1 MQSILRSL
9 LIISI
14 MFLTQSYSRTYEQRV
29 NDYLHEVKSAQSKVQ
44 EFKKAIKSRDPIKIK
59 KATLEIQED
68 PTAIKE
74 LNKESTFVKKKFVDM
89 TDTIQSETIKI
100 IKQKVAERYRIKP
113 EDVIVKKFT
122 NPSSEVK
129 AGHDWDV
136 TVSIKGEGEIP
147 LKESKKI
154 VHESYYDVAGG
165 NKAYPHSNPKDFA
178 EAHHVDVT
186 NSSHPEAYEGGKKY
200 IDNTGEYNVK
210 DSERLSKTIE
220 HKSHLDQKKSLEYG
234 SKGEYGKK
242 EVYKQEQARQYTK
255 QYDKHIKPRI
265 EEMGGTIPE
274 KVLKGTK
281 ILKKIGKYDKSLK
294 RNYTPADADKDLAK
308 MGETTESIIKKGS
321 TLVESGQK
329 ILQTSKKIAVK
340 RLFHAHKDLA
350 DAEING
356 DTKKVKKLRKKITK
370 IKSQLEE
377 MHSKSSTSKE
387 PLSAKAAKVS
397 GTATAEEGALSKGA
411 KGVGKV
417 LETAGTGA
425 DIFNT
430 AQDIKESLKGKKSW
444 KETGKN
450 IADLAAGGAI
460 STTENTIKKNS
471 DYKESNEAIKRAQ
484 ANENE
489 AEILARAL
497 SLRKNG
503 VSKEE
508 TAKIM
513 EDMRHGNNKT
523 FFKKVHALRKEGKII
538 PLGTAKYVKPEG
550 PDDTYGE
557 RAKEVEKGLIKYGK
571 RAGKFLKQT
580 GKDVLNIGKSS
591 VDTQKNIYKAYR
603 GNKEA
608 DKQLEQIKKRLV
620 KEGFSPEGAQIAI
633 DRYKD
638 GHKETLLHIIK
649 QLNEKKIKR
658 EKEKKLAQKAK
669 ELIKNSEEVDK
680 KAKAKEARE
689 RLKKRIEDSKKEKLV
704 DKAKALM
711 AKAKEIDEKAKEARK
726 RLEEKI
732 AQSKKEDISNRA
744 KELIA
749 KANKADENAKLE
761 EQKSKNHSSDH
772 KKYKNM
778 TQQEQHEALKKNSD
792 EAWEGLKKDLLSGN
806 TDDAIRAL
814 SSNKKSNSYS
824 NTNKSK
830 NNIDTTA
837 PIISGIIRGSWHGRG
852 KMKGIKGYINSSG
865 RFRMK
870 ISKSGHVSGSYSGDD
885 KGRLG
890 GHLSSSG
897 KITIKSGG
905 GMAGSGRWGGRI
917 WIDKNGVLHGS
928 GYWNVDNFS
937 GSWHGTGR

>member
-1 MQSILRSL
+1 MRIILTKIVLLLSL
-9 LIISI
+9 ICFVS
-14 MFLTQSYSRTYEQRV
+14 SARTYDQRV
-29 NDYLHEVKSAQSKVQ
+29 NDYQHAVKKAQSKVQ
-44 EFKKAIKSRDPIKIK
+44 KFKKAIKSRDPVKIK

-68 PTAIKE
+68 PAAIKE

-89 TDTIQSETIKI
+89 TDTIQSETIEN
-100 IKQKVAERYRIKP
+100 IKQKVAKKYGVKP
-113 EDVIVKKFT
+113 EDVRVKKFT

-147 LKESKKI
+147 LEESKEI
-154 VHESYYDVAGG
+154 VHKAYYDAAGG
-165 NKAYPHSNPKDFA
+165 SKAYPNSNPEEFA
-178 EAHHVDVT
+178 ETHHVEVT
-186 NSSHPEAYEGGKKY
+186 NSSHAEAYEGGKKY
-200 IDNTGEYNVK
+200 IDNTGEHHVK

-220 HKSHLDQKKSLEYG
+220 HKSHLDQKKASEYG
-234 SKGEYGKK
+234 SKGEYAKE

-265 EEMGGTIPE
+265 KEMGGRVPD
-274 KVLKGTK
+274 KVEKGTK

-294 RNYTPADADKDLAK
+294 RKYTPADADKDLAK
-308 MGETTESIIKKGS
+308 IGETSESIIKKGS
-321 TLVESGQK
+321 ALVESGQK
-329 ILQTSKKIAVK
+329 IQQTSKKIAAK
-340 RLFHAHKDLA
+340 RVMQAHKDLA

-356 DTKKVKKLRKKITK
+356 DTKKVKKLRKKIAK
-370 IKSQLEE
+370 IESELKNMQ
-377 MHSKSSTSKE
+377 SKSTSSKE
-387 PLSAKAAKVS
+387 PLSAKTAKVS
-397 GTATAEEGALSKGA
+397 GASTAEEGALSKGA
-411 KGVGKV
+411 KGVGKA

-425 DIFNT
+425 VIFNT
-430 AQDIKESLKGKKSW
+430 AQDVKESLQGKKSW

-450 IADLAAGGAI
+450 VADLTTGGAI

-471 DYKESNEAIKRAQ
+471 DYKESDKATKKAQ
-484 ANENE
+484 ASENE
-489 AEILARAL
+489 AEILARGL
-497 SLRKNG
+497 SLRKSG
-503 VSKEE
+503 VSKAE
-508 TAKIM
+508 TEKIM

-523 FFKKVHALRKEGKII
+523 FLKKVHTLRKEGKII
-538 PLGTAKYVKPEG
+538 PLTTAKYIDPEG

-557 RAKEVEKGLIKYGK
+557 RAEEVKKGLIKYGK
-571 RAGKFLKQT
+571 RAGKFVKQT
-580 GKDVLNIGKSS
+580 GKDVLEIGKSS
-591 VDTQKNIYKAYR
+591 IDTQKNIYRAYT

-608 DKQLEQIKKRLV
+608 DEQLEQIKKRLV

-649 QLNEKKIKR
+649 QLNAKKKKR

-669 ELIKNSEEVDK
+669 KLIKKSEELDK
-680 KAKAKEARE
+680 KAKAEEARE
-689 RLKKRIEDSKKEKLV
+689 RLKRRIEESKKEKLV
-704 DKAKALM
+704 DK

-761 EQKSKNHSSDH
+761 EQKSNNRSLAH

-814 SSNKKSNSYS
+814 SSNKKSNSYA
-824 NTNKSK
+824 NTNKYK

-837 PIISGIIRGSWHGRG
+837 PIISGTIRGRWHGRG
-852 KMKGIKGYINSSG
+852 KMKGIRGYINSSG

-870 ISKSGHVSGSYSGDD
+870 IAKSGHISGSYSGDD

-928 GYWNVDNFS
+928 GHWNVDNFS
-937 GSWHGTGR
+937 GSWHGTGK

>member
-1 MQSILRSL
+1 MLVKCIKGEIMQTILRSL

-44 EFKKAIKSRDPIKIK
+44 KFKKAIKSRDPVNIK

-89 TDTIQSETIKI
+89 TDTIQSETIEN
-100 IKQKVAERYRIKP
+100 IKQKVAKKYGVKP
-113 EDVIVKKFT
+113 EDVRVKKFT

-136 TVSIKGEGEIP
+136 TVSIKGKGEIS
-147 LKESKKI
+147 LKESRKI
-154 VHESYYDVAGG
+154 VHESYYDAAGG
-165 NKAYPHSNPKDFA
+165 SKAYPNSNPKEFA
-178 EAHHVDVT
+178 EAHHVEVT
-186 NSSHPEAYEGGKKY
+186 NSSHAEAYEGGKKY

-220 HKSHLDQKKSLEYG
+220 HKSHLDQKKSSEYD

-265 EEMGGTIPE
+265 EEMGGTIPK
-274 KVLKGTK
+274 KVAKGTK
-281 ILKKIGKYDKSLK
+281 ILKKIGKYDESLK
-294 RNYTPADADKDLAK
+294 RKYTPADADKDLAK
-308 MGETTESIIKKGS
+308 IGETPESIIKKGS
-321 TLVESGQK
+321 TLAESGQK
-329 ILQTSKKIAVK
+329 ILRTSKKIAVK
-340 RLFHAHKDLA
+340 RLIQTHKGLA

-377 MHSKSSTSKE
+377 MHSKSSTPQES
-387 PLSAKAAKVS
+387 LSDKTAKVS
-397 GTATAEEGALSKGA
+397 GTATSEEGALNKGA
-411 KGVGKV
+411 KGIGKA

-425 DIFNT
+425 VIFNT
-430 AQDIKESLKGKKSW
+430 AQDVKESLQGKKSW

-450 IADLAAGGAI
+450 VADLTTGGAI

-471 DYKESNEAIKRAQ
+471 DYRESNEAIKKAQ

-489 AEILARAL
+489 AEILARGL
-497 SLRKNG
+497 SLRKSG

-523 FFKKVHALRKEGKII
+523 FFKKVHALRKKGKII

-571 RAGKFLKQT
+571 RAGKFVKQT

-591 VDTQKNIYKAYR
+591 VDTQKNIYRAYT

-608 DKQLEQIKKRLV
+608 DKQLEEIKKRLI
-620 KEGFSPEGAQIAI
+620 KEGVSPEGAQIAI

-638 GHKETLLHIIK
+638 GHKETLDHIIK
-649 QLNEKKIKR
+649 QLNDKKKMQ
-658 EKEKKLAQKAK
+658 KKKKLAQKAK
-669 ELIKNSEEVDK
+669 DLIKKSEEVDK
-680 KAKAKEARE
+680 KARAESAK
-689 RLKKRIEDSKKEKLV
+689 
-704 DKAKALM
+704 
-711 AKAKEIDEKAKEARK
+711 K

-761 EQKSKNHSSDH
+761 EQKRNNSSSSY

-778 TQQEQHEALKKNSD
+778 TQQEQHEALKKNSN

-814 SSNKKSNSYS
+814 SSKGEKS
-824 NTNKSK
+824 NTNNIWSGIYSLNLHLPKGWKPPNLTVTLNFKQHGKKINGNYRFGNIKRGTLYGNVNNDNAHIYVINNKKTIRNVFHMSK
-830 NNIDTTA
+830 NRKS
-837 PIISGIIRGSWHGRG
+837 ISIVYKRKTYIFHR
-852 KMKGIKGYINSSG
+852 IK
-865 RFRMK
+865 
-870 ISKSGHVSGSYSGDD
+870 
-885 KGRLG
+885 
-890 GHLSSSG
+890 
-897 KITIKSGG
+897 
-905 GMAGSGRWGGRI
+905 
-917 WIDKNGVLHGS
+917 
-928 GYWNVDNFS
+928 
-937 GSWHGTGR
+937 